1 MLNMHMI
8 WASTELEFQKIE
20 SLWINIIFAC
30 FINLN
35 ATQNSYKKYK
45 KFMNS
50 KLSKPAQ
57 SSDSVS

>member
-1 MLNMHMI
+1 LAGYDQGSYANPI
-8 WASTELEFQKIE
+8 Y
-20 SLWINIIFAC
+20 IFAC

-50 KLSKPAQ
+50 KLPKPTQ
-57 SSDSVS
+57 ISDSVSEKEPTTGLY